1 MSILSESITSLVT
14 EAKKK
19 KTSNFIFGEFIAQ
32 SLVMADQIHTWH
44 WVSDEM
50 NAHEVLGD
58 LYEKMRE
65 ILDELVEGY
74 ISNVGDLAYTYT
86 SKLTT
91 KNSSKKVIIREL
103 KEFRT
108 LVGDT
113 INASKTMGLPSVNDK
128 LVELNALLDKS
139 IYLLSMK

>member
-1 MSILSESITSLVT
+1 MSILSESIGTLIT

-19 KTSNFIFGEFIAQ
+19 KTTNFIFGEFIAQ

-44 WVSDEM
+44 WVSDER
-50 NAHEVLGD
+50 NIHEVLGD

-65 ILDELVEGY
+65 LLDELVEGY

-86 SKLTT
+86 SKITT
-91 KNSSKKVIIREL
+91 KNSTKKAIIRDLTEY
-103 KEFRT
+103 RT

-128 LVELNALLDKS
+128 LIELNSILDKS
-139 IYLLSMK
+139 IYLLGMK

>member
-1 MSILSESITSLVT
+1 MSILSESIGHLIT

-19 KTSNFIFGEFIAQ
+19 KTKNFIFGEFIAQ

-44 WVSDEM
+44 WVSDEK
-50 NAHEVLGD
+50 NTHEVLGD

-65 ILDELVEGY
+65 LLDELVEGY
-74 ISNVGDLAYTYT
+74 ISNVGDLSYTYT

-91 KNSSKKVIIREL
+91 KNSTKKVIIRDLTEY
-103 KEFRT
+103 RT

-113 INASKTMGLPSVNDK
+113 INASKTMGLHSVNDK
-128 LVELNALLDKS
+128 LVELVSILDKS
-139 IYLLSMK
+139 IYLLGMK